1 MEKRER
7 GRKEKEGEKR
17 EMKRETSKTADRR
30 PSTAVR
36 RPPSSEKIHYLR
48 PLPGREATLPIKNL
62 V

>member
-1 MEKRER
+1 
-7 GRKEKEGEKR
+7 
-17 EMKRETSKTADRR
+17 MKRETSKTADRR
-30 PSTAVR
+30 PAVR